1 MLCHYLV
8 CLVYVFQ
15 FQETLEHA
23 KKLGGFSVTMDN
35 VSKNLTYVI
44 LMMTVEII
52 AMNRGQMVLFVVSV
66 LDCIMISPRIL
77 CAGNFIRQFL
87 LKITFLG
94 YFFKY
99 DFLLRIISYGV
110 LGKIVTNSKIK
121 SLNLSKSISKL
132 GKGFNKSSY

>member
-15 FQETLEHA
+15 FQETLGHA
-23 KKLGGFSVTMDN
+23 KKLGCFSVTMDN
-35 VSKNLTYVI
+35 VSKNLIYVI
-44 LMMTVEII
+44 LIMTVEII
-52 AMNRGQMVLFVVSV
+52 AMNQGQMVLFVVSV

-77 CAGNFIRQFL
+77 CAGNFIRHFL

>member
-1 MLCHYLV
+1 MPLFGLFSLCV
-8 CLVYVFQ
+8 SISGNPGTCEKIGRFQ
-15 FQETLEHA
+15 CNNGQCI
-23 KKLGGFSVTMDN
+23 KKSYICDSDDDCGDYSDESRTDG
-35 VSKNLTYVI
+35 
-44 LMMTVEII
+44 
-52 AMNRGQMVLFVVSV
+52 AFVVSV

-77 CAGNFIRQFL
+77 CAGNFIRHFL